1 MPCAPRVTHGL
12 QRPGRVA
19 TVLQASRPF
28 QPGCGVLPFG
38 RELGREE
45 DSAHGTVGFTI
56 PLINSEIRLNLFQTS
71 KIYSKFISGPK
82 IMKPILLF
90 F

>member
-1 MPCAPRVTHGL
+1 VRPPRDSWAAATRSCGHYVAGL
-12 QRPGRVA
+12 KAISARLWRA
-19 TVLQASRPF
+19 T
-28 QPGCGVLPFG
+28 FG

-56 PLINSEIRLNLFQTS
+56 PLINSEIGLNLFQTS

-82 IMKPILLF
+82 IMKPVLLF